1 MLATALSV
9 GKGSIRPLTA
19 CEIFGNRKEYL
30 VVFAPEAHAVP
41 SAVILIHPVLESGE
55 ASLDLFLVFL
65 GKSVLVF
72 KVESDKTASGKV
84 SAILTN
90 IYTFDGALEI
100 CGNKRYVFKICI
112 VESLGL
118 IQHFGKLTVAALCSL
133 VCHGLNKEHVVG
145 KLCHNAYQKCTDK
158 AKGNQFHD
166 SFHSTST

>member
-1 MLATALSV
+1 MLATALAV
-9 GKGSIRPLTA
+9 GKGSIRPLAA
-19 CEIFGNRKEYL
+19 CEIFGNGKEYL
-30 VVFAPEAHAVP
+30 VILTPEAHAVL

-55 ASLDLFLVFL
+55 ASLDLFLVFI
-65 GKSVLVF
+65 GKSRLVF

-90 IYTFDGALEI
+90 VDALDSTLEI

-112 VESLGL
+112 VKSLGL

-145 KLCHNAYQKCTDK
+145 KLCHNAYQQCTDK
-158 AKGNQFHD
+158 ANGNQFHD